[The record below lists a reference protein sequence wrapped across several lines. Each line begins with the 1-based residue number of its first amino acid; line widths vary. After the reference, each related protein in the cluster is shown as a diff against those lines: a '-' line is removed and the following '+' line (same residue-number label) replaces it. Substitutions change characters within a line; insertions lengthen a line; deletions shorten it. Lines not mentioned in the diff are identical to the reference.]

1 MSVETAVPDE
11 LLTDKELAKRL
22 RMHPV
27 SVRVMANKGDLP
39 AVRVGKRVR
48 FDWLEVLKHLKA
60 VRLVQETGAVQG

>member
-1 MSVETAVPDE
+1 
-11 LLTDKELAKRL
+11 
-22 RMHPV
+22 
-27 SVRVMANKGDLP
+27 MANKGDLP